1 MGQQGNTPS
10 CVRGNREE
18 AQSPN
23 IPMAR
28 SYPKLVR
35 RGSHL
40 YSKNTFV
47 TKGMRVGFAVG
58 RSESGLRVNSVNE
71 VRGSRER
78 VYDELG
84 VSPRSEKKEL

>member
-1 MGQQGNTPS
+1 MGQQGNTLS
-10 CVRGNREE
+10 CVRGNGEE
-18 AQSPN
+18 TQSSN
-23 IPMAR
+23 IPEAR

-47 TKGMRVGFAVG
+47 TKRMKVGFEVG
-58 RSESGLRVNSVNE
+58 RSEDELRVNSVNE

-78 VYDELG
+78 VYNELG
-84 VSPRSEKKEL
+84 VSPASER